1 MKLLVCGHGGL
12 LARDVM
18 LAAAEAGVDAVGL
31 ARKDLDV
38 AEPASV
44 KRGFERERPDVV
56 INCAAW
62 ANVDG
67 AEDAE
72 AAAMAANAGGA
83 GNVAAAAA
91 AIGASVVYPSTDYVF
106 DGTKR
111 EPYVESDETGPLS
124 AYGRTKLAGERE
136 TAAANERHFIV
147 RSSWLYGLGGRNF
160 VEVVLGRA
168 AERAPMRVVDDQVGS
183 PTYAA
188 HLARAII
195 DLASDSTYGIH
206 HIAGDGMWS
215 WYRFAV
221 EIVRRAGV
229 ELQISPCTSEEFP
242 TKATRPGFSALA
254 SERADTP
261 RLPSVE
267 NGLEAYLAEREAER

>member
-12 LARDVM
+12 LARDVI
-18 LAAAEAGVDAVGL
+18 LAAAEAGIDAVGL
-31 ARKDLDV
+31 GRKDLDV
-38 AEPASV
+38 TEPGSV
-44 KRGFERERPDVV
+44 ERGFERERPDVV

-62 ANVDG
+62 ADVEG

-72 AAAMAANAGGA
+72 AAAMAANAAGA

-91 AIGASVVYPSTDYVF
+91 SVGASVVYPSTDYVF
-106 DGTKR
+106 DGAKR
-111 EPYVESDETGPLS
+111 EPYVESDEPRPLS
-124 AYGRTKLAGERE
+124 AYGRTKLAGEHE
-136 TAAANERHFIV
+136 TAAANDRHFIV

-195 DLASDSTYGIH
+195 DLASTSTYGIH
-206 HIAGDGMWS
+206 HIAGGGMWS
-215 WYRFAV
+215 WYEFAV

-229 ELQISPCTSEEFP
+229 ELEISPCTSEEFP
-242 TKATRPGFSALA
+242 TKATRPSFSALA
-254 SERADTP
+254 SERAETP
-261 RLPSVE
+261 RLPAIEV
-267 NGLEAYLAEREAER
+267 GLEAYLAEREAER